1 MKATKFMAAALA
13 AAALLSACNSPKKV
27 EGIQA
32 ELPSQAVTDSVSYLI
47 GVNFGYF
54 VKSNGFGTG
63 LNYSEMKKGLLDFI
77 NSKGNVTDIDF
88 NEQFKINP
96 DLMNRLLSDY
106 VAKIGVYEAEV
117 TAKESSDFLAANK
130 MKDGVVETESGLQY
144 KIIEAGNDVK
154 PGPKDTVYVQYKG
167 TLINGEEFDA
177 SNPSADPIQLVLD
190 RVIPGWT
197 EGLQLIGEGGKMQL
211 VIPSDLAYGP
221 RATGSIPAN
230 STLIFDLELV
240 KVAKAV
246 ETSEEAPVLE

>member
-1 MKATKFMAAALA
+1 MAAALA

-106 VAKIGVYEAEV
+106 VAKIGVY
-117 TAKESSDFLAANK
+117 
-130 MKDGVVETESGLQY
+130 
-144 KIIEAGNDVK
+144 
-154 PGPKDTVYVQYKG
+154 
-167 TLINGEEFDA
+167 
-177 SNPSADPIQLVLD
+177 
-190 RVIPGWT
+190 
-197 EGLQLIGEGGKMQL
+197 
-211 VIPSDLAYGP
+211 
-221 RATGSIPAN
+221 
-230 STLIFDLELV
+230 
-240 KVAKAV
+240 
-246 ETSEEAPVLE
+246 